1 MLNKWLVAYGN
12 WLFHYRD
19 KVFPVVLI
27 ALFAGFTPAL
37 FGGDLNSDSHLDV
50 AGFMVAGLGQLYR
63 WLVIGLAY
71 IKRGGLGKRVYAKE
85 LVTHGFFAHVR
96 NPLYG
101 GNLMILA
108 GLFVVHN
115 NPAVYVAGGSFFLLA
130 YVAIVAAE
138 EEYLKVKFPEYSEYC
153 HDVPRWIPHFK
164 GLGKTISGM
173 RFHWRRA
180 LLKDSFSGAMWLLT
194 AYTILSLEAWYG
206 GGAAALISRVQ
217 SLLPWV
223 ALTLVA
229 PLTALVLKKR
239 GLLNV

>member
-1 MLNKWLVAYGN
+1 MLNKWLMAYGN

-19 KVFPVVLI
+19 KVFPVVLL

-37 FGGDLNSDSHLDV
+37 FGGDLNSDSNLDM
-50 AGFMVAGLGQLYR
+50 AGFMLAGLGQLYR

-71 IKRGGLGKRVYAKE
+71 IKRGGLGKRVYAKD
-85 LVTHGFFAHVR
+85 LVTDGFFAHVR

-101 GNLMILA
+101 GNLMILT
-108 GLFVVHN
+108 GLFLVHN
-115 NPAVYVAGGSFFLLA
+115 SPVVYVLGGCFFGLA
-130 YVAIVAAE
+130 YIAIVAAE
-138 EEYLKVKFPEYSEYC
+138 EQYLRAKFPAYGEYC
-153 HDVPRWIPHFK
+153 HDVPRWIPRLA
-164 GLGKTISGM
+164 GLGNTIASM

-180 LLKDSFSGAMWLLT
+180 LLKDSASCAMWLLT
-194 AYTILSLEAWYG
+194 AFMILALEAWYG
-206 GGAAALISRVQ
+206 GGSAALISRGHA
-217 SLLPWV
+217 LLPWV